1 MSPFVARL
9 ISVLIGYVF
18 GLFLTGEIVAKI
30 QKVDLRKH
38 GSGNVG
44 TTNSLRIL
52 GVPSGVLTLVG
63 DLGKTVLAMVLVWAI
78 FRNQFPDIPNFYRL
92 LKLYAGIG
100 VVLGHDF
107 PVYAKFKGGKGV
119 ASSAGLL
126 AAFSFPMF
134 AITAV
139 IFFSTVIIS
148 KYVSLGSILGM
159 ASLII
164 QAIVFGAIGSQTFMF
179 LPEGQG
185 YRIEAVVICITVGL
199 LGILKHHSNIKR
211 LIAGNENKFS
221 FKNAGKK
228 ND

>member
-1 MSPFVARL
+1 MSPLAARIL
-9 ISVLIGYVF
+9 SVLIGYVF

-30 QKVDLRKH
+30 QNVDLRKH

-78 FRNQFPDIPNFYRL
+78 FKNQFPEIPYFYRL

-134 AITAV
+134 GITAAL
-139 IFFSTVIIS
+139 FFGTVIITR
-148 KYVSLGSILGM
+148 YVSLGSIIGM
-159 ASLII
+159 TSLVI
-164 QAIVFGAIGSQTFMF
+164 QAVVVALTGNQLFMF
-179 LPEGQG
+179 LPDGNG
-185 YRIEAVVICITVGL
+185 FRIEGMIICVAVGV
-199 LGILKHHSNIKR
+199 LGIVKHHSNIKR
-211 LIAGNENKFS
+211 LLTKTENRFS
-221 FKNAGKK
+221 FKNAGKR
-228 ND
+228 DA